1 MNDDERKTSDYLKAF
16 VPRPA
21 PTELRSKVLAV
32 AHGIQPSGRFL
43 TLGQWRLAAVC
54 SMLIFVVLAGDFILS
69 GKQARRLDAF
79 LDGRPAAALIR
90 DADRS
95 ALAELVG
102 VQEARS
108 MRFLLTRPR
117 PDRASPKAW
126 QIDGNSLTF
135 EEKEDVDVHSKNPR

>member
-21 PTELRSKVLAV
+21 PMELRPKVLA
-32 AHGIQPSGRFL
+32 AAEGARPAGRFL
-43 TLGQWRLAAVC
+43 TPGQWGMAAVC
-54 SMLIFVVLAGDFILS
+54 SLFVIGALAGDSILS
-69 GKQARRLDAF
+69 RKQARRLDA
-79 LDGRPAAALIR
+79 LVDDRPAAALIR

-95 ALAELVG
+95 ALEELVG

-117 PDRASPKAW
+117 PDKASATEEWTVRA
-126 QIDGNSLTF
+126 GLTI
-135 EEKEDVDVHSKNPR
+135 EEKEDADVHSKNPR